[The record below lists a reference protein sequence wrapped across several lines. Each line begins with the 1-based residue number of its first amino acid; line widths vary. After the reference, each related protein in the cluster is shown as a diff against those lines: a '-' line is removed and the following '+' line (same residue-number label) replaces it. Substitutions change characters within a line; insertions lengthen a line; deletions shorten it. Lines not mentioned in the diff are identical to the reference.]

1 MTQISQIKIGKHRV
15 GIVGL
20 EGALKKIADKF
31 QERCDDRVSE
41 ELYKVLV
48 KKNYIPE
55 TVSELY
61 KTAFVK
67 EYKKHVG
74 ISVGDP
80 DSDDLEIKVLG
91 GGCNICNSL
100 ENTVMEILSELNLP
114 ADLEHIMQKEK
125 IREYGVLDGPALV
138 INKKVVINGTIPPA
152 NEIRSLFGKYAA
164 LPQKKEPSK
173 TQVLM
178 KNIPF
183 SEPRD
188 LAGIVDYKEGQI
200 VSKTF
205 VQNRSVSMTVFAFD
219 KGEGISTH
227 TATGDAMLQVLD
239 GKALVTVADQ
249 KMHVGAGQVV
259 VMPADIPHSV
269 EAQERFK
276 MVLTIVKK

>member
-1 MTQISQIKIGKHRV
+1 MAQISQIKIGKHRV

-20 EGALKKIADKF
+20 ETALEKIADRF
-31 QERCDDRVSE
+31 QDRCDDHVSE
-41 ELYKVLV
+41 ELYQVLA

-55 TVSELY
+55 TVSKLY

-74 ISVGDP
+74 ISVDDP
-80 DSDDLEIKVLG
+80 VSDDLEIKVLG

-114 ADLEHIMQKEK
+114 ADLEHITQKER

-138 INKKVVINGTIPPA
+138 INKKVVINGAIPPA
-152 NEIRSLFGKYAA
+152 NEIRSLFGKFAS
-164 LPQKKEPSK
+164 LPEQKKPSK
-173 TQVLM
+173 NQVLM

-183 SEPRD
+183 SEPRT
-188 LAGIVDYKEGQI
+188 LAGTVDYKKGQI

-239 GKALVTVADQ
+239 GKALVTVAGQ
-249 KMHVGAGQVV
+249 KMHVSTGQVI

-269 EAQERFK
+269 AAQERFK